1 MRATILK
8 GKSRRQSLNMAL
20 FCAIATCY
28 FVLSWLVTPV
38 LLLYFIGVLA
48 TIFVITATNKDRE
61 ERKDTVTVFL
71 VTLTASIILV
81 LANYLNYIKNGFP
94 FLYPDQIHFYEEAK
108 IVSAQ
113 ENLMQCI
120 KYVSDNYREY
130 QSIYI
135 LNGILGYTDR
145 LVTGKVNLLPL
156 LFSVAYFTALIPTF
170 FYHTVKIYLPRS
182 SSFKSSLYLALAT
195 PMIAYS
201 GYLLR
206 DIHLTL
212 VFSIVLFWVVR
223 KVTLPRIIGI
233 IILFPIVAGLR
244 IVNIFLLIAMLAIFL
259 FNGNAS
265 KIVRYLC
272 IIAFIACSFY
282 FALKIS
288 ELYNTTISRL
298 EHYNEFTNTLVDE
311 TSGIGKKLYSL
322 PTGIKE
328 VAIILNGLISFPFWG
343 HIDLNLD
350 LTEHLML
357 TYSTI
362 SNFGWF
368 FTVSGLFF
376 FVKPLW
382 GLLSDNKNRLLLHLF
397 LLSFLYIASNVS
409 NMTTRRIMYVY
420 PIIMLPF
427 LIVYHSQSSKKRQRY
442 FIFSVGTIVALSF
455 IYILMLV

>member
-1 MRATILK
+1 MRAIILK
-8 GKSRRQSLNMAL
+8 GKNRKQSLNMAL

-38 LLLYFIGVLA
+38 LLFYFIGVLA
-48 TIFVITATNKDRE
+48 TIIAIVAINKDRG

-81 LANYLNYIKNGFP
+81 LANYSNYIKNGVP
-94 FLYPDQIHFYEEAK
+94 FIYSDQIHFYEQAK

-113 ENLMQCI
+113 ENLLKCI
-120 KYVSDNYREY
+120 KYALDTYREY
-130 QSIYI
+130 NTIYM

-145 LVTGKVNLLPL
+145 LVTGNVNLLPL

-170 FYHTVKIYLPRS
+170 FYHTAKVYLPRS
-182 SSFKSSLYLALAT
+182 SSFKSSIYLALAT
-195 PMIAYS
+195 PIIAYS

-233 IILFPIVAGLR
+233 IAMFPIVAGLR

-265 KIVRYLC
+265 KIVRYVC
-272 IIAFIACSFY
+272 IIAFIACSLY
-282 FALKIS
+282 FTLKIS
-288 ELYNTTISRL
+288 DLYSTTVSRL
-298 EHYNEFTNTLVDE
+298 ENYNDRTSAFVDA
-311 TSGIGKKLYSL
+311 TSGVGKKLYGL
-322 PTGIKE
+322 PTGVKE
-328 VAIILNGLISFPFWG
+328 VAIILNGLISYPFWG
-343 HIDLNLD
+343 HIDLGLD
-350 LTEHLML
+350 ATEYLMH

-362 SNFGWF
+362 SNIGWF
-368 FTVSGLFF
+368 FIVSGLFF

-382 GLLSDNKNRLLLHLF
+382 RHLSDKKNRLMLHLF
-397 LLSFLYIASNVS
+397 LLSLLYIASNVS

-420 PIIMLPF
+420 PILMLPF
-427 LIVYHSQSSKKRQRY
+427 LIVYHNQSQEKRNKH
-442 FIFSVGTIVALSF
+442 FLFSVGAIVALSF
-455 IYILMLV
+455 IYILMLL